1 MTPLESWINIF
12 QTYGSIVVY
21 EVHKEY
27 LRLLEEHPQEKVRY
41 QQQFKE
47 LLEMVNQ
54 DFDR

>member
-27 LRLLEEHPQEKVRY
+27 LRLLEQHPDEKARY
-41 QQQFKE
+41 QRQMKE
-47 LLEMVNQ
+47 LLELANKEQ
-54 DFDR
+54 